1 MLTYQTV
8 KYSVLALNHSITGAM
23 PSQIT
28 NPIPPTLPFKLPPAT
43 TILRR
48 CTLTISDPSLN
59 HRLPALSQAY
69 DILAIRPVT
78 EKAFLAACTTLD
90 NHSIISLDLTLR
102 YAFHFRPKQFMTAI
116 RRGIRFEICYA
127 QAVQDGSAE
136 KRRNFISNTL
146 AIVRAT
152 RGRGLLVSSEARSVM
167 GVRAPADVGNLLSVW
182 GVERERA
189 KEAMTV
195 APRSVV
201 VNEGIKRRG
210 YRGVIDVV
218 EGGERAP
225 SAADEEGQSKKVGEK
240 GAVNGSGKKEKRKH
254 EGQEDEIGTPPMS
267 KRQAKKMRLAAMNLQ
282 KTGSPS
288 PSVQDTPPMPGSGA
302 ASDLDQPNTTKA
314 ASNG

>member
-1 MLTYQTV
+1 
-8 KYSVLALNHSITGAM
+8 
-23 PSQIT
+23 
-28 NPIPPTLPFKLPPAT
+28 
-43 TILRR
+43 
-48 CTLTISDPSLN
+48 
-59 HRLPALSQAY
+59 
-69 DILAIRPVT
+69 
-78 EKAFLAACTTLD
+78 
-90 NHSIISLDLTLR
+90 
-102 YAFHFRPKQFMTAI
+102 MTAI

-127 QAVQDGSAE
+127 QAVQGGSAE

-152 RGRGLLVSSEARSVM
+152 RGRGLVVSSEARTVM

-225 SAADEEGQSKKVGEK
+225 SVAGEEGQGKNVGEK
-240 GAVNGSGKKEKRKH
+240 GATNGTEKKEKRKLD
-254 EGQEDEIGTPPMS
+254 GLEDGVGTPPMS
-267 KRQAKKMRLAAMNLQ
+267 KRQAKKMRLAAMNLER
-282 KTGSPS
+282 TGSPS
-288 PSVQDTPPMPGSGA
+288 PSVQVATPMSGSGE
-302 ASDLDQPNTTKA
+302 ASDLDQPRTIKA